1 MTEEPVELAGPLTPL
16 WLTLL
21 ALGLSV
27 FLLVLCVPLF
37 GPVAALALSQLLA
50 FGGVGF
56 LGAVLPPALDP
67 KALGLTPLARRFL
80 LPIILLIPTVF
91 LLSELDNWIRDW
103 MALPAPTAEKL
114 PEEALPETALDL
126 LELSI
131 YRVGLAPVVIEWFFR
146 GVILER
152 LRQHFGWTQAIIG
165 SASLCAVATAL
176 PGDQAASYVSQ
187 LSFYFLLGL
196 ILGYMRFRAGSILP
210 GILLSAGIQGVA
222 ALTTF
227 FGEALIIPGF
237 NTQGGHSSGWLIV
250 PSLISVGVGLRLLRR
265 FKEPDEVES
274 S

>member
-1 MTEEPVELAGPLTPL
+1 MTEEPDELAGPLTAL

-21 ALGLSV
+21 ALGV
-27 FLLVLCVPLF
+27 TLLVLVICVPLF
-37 GPVAALALSQLLA
+37 GPIAALALSQLLA

-56 LGAVLPPALDP
+56 LGAILPPALDP

-80 LPIILLIPTVF
+80 LPVLLLLPTVF

-103 MALPAPTAEKL
+103 MAIPAPTAEKL
-114 PEEALPETALDL
+114 SGEALPETVLDL

-152 LRQHFGWTQAIIG
+152 LRRHFGFTQAIIG

-176 PGDQAASYVSQ
+176 PGDQAADYVSQ
-187 LSFYFLLGL
+187 LSFFFLLGL

-210 GILLSAGIQGVA
+210 GILLSAGMQGVA
-222 ALTTF
+222 VLATG
-227 FGEALIIPGF
+227 FGETLIIPGF
-237 NTQGGHSSGWLIV
+237 NTEGGHSPVGLIL
-250 PSLISVGVGLRLLRR
+250 PSLISVFAGLALLRACKR
-265 FKEPDEVES
+265 YRS
-274 S
+274 